1 MANRTLLPKIFTA
14 AALAFAAASAARAT
28 QFELVAEGK
37 ARAQLFVD
45 GKASFAAAKELR
57 KYVAAMTGVK
67 LECVRE
73 EEELDPALGTVYF
86 GRPQPDAK
94 IDEYVI
100 EVGEGGKTLDLTG
113 DAGRGM
119 FYATY
124 RLLEHFGVRFW
135 SGHFETVPKAV
146 TLALP
151 EDFRR
156 RDAPVF
162 AVRNGQGNSEVY
174 CPGWNLKSGQT
185 ELNAEFGFKDYR
197 VNCGEMLAL
206 HYLQPAKYFSAH
218 PDWYAWRRGKAAKW
232 KYPAPSPVKDAQD
245 KTRCTAAKKID
256 AMDDQEAFFNDGE
269 MVVEDLDND
278 GGECPCAKCRTK
290 RTIGARASSQPCL
303 SSPGARKQ
311 LLDEVLAD
319 LAKNPACTVGL
330 GSNDTDELCQCVD
343 CRKIVEQCGS
353 PSALEGTVAN
363 WIVRKV
369 RGKYPKVRVGILSYW
384 LKNAPFN
391 DNLKL
396 EPEVWVCVCGAYN
409 MSRPAS
415 ADRGYAKRIERW
427 RQIAPGRL
435 TMWDYYANF
444 RRFTCACPNIDLMAA
459 NLRWYRDLGFTQIGD
474 QMILS
479 SCGHLV
485 DLRSYIHAKFMWNPD
500 QDVEKLVDEWFDN
513 VGGPAA
519 GLLKRYYAEQKTC
532 RDREG
537 VSSGMYG
544 SNFYDAV
551 KGEELL
557 RWYRY
562 FEEAKALVAKD
573 PQRMAVIERMGVGTL
588 VDLFVFRNK
597 VRAAA
602 EAEGFDLPSQL
613 DLCQRYEQLAK
624 QYSDQWSE
632 HKSFDI
638 FAWLNAEEAE
648 ELRRSQQSVQEE
660 IDSFAVDT
668 QMFTID

>member
-1 MANRTLLPKIFTA
+1 MNHCTSTLRII
-14 AALAFAAASAARAT
+14 ASAVAFVAVVPVVRASP
-28 QFELVAEGK
+28 FELVVGGK

-45 GKASFAAAKELR
+45 SKASFAAAKELH
-57 KYVAAMTGVK
+57 KYVAEMTGAE
-67 LECVRE
+67 LEYVRE
-73 EEELDPALGTVYF
+73 KEQLDPEMCTVYF
-86 GRPQPDAK
+86 GRARPEAK
-94 IDEYVI
+94 PDEYVI
-100 EVGEGGKTLDLTG
+100 ETGDGGKTLDLTG

-135 SGHFETVPKAV
+135 SGHFETVPKV
-146 TLALP
+146 DTLTLP

-162 AVRNGQGNSEVY
+162 IVRSGQGNSEVY
-174 CPGWNLKSGQT
+174 CRGWNLKSGQT
-185 ELNAEFGFKDYR
+185 ELNAEFGFKDYG
-197 VNCGEMLAL
+197 VNCGEMLAI
-206 HYLQPAKYFSAH
+206 HYLQPVKYFTSH
-218 PDWYAWRRGKAAKW
+218 PDWYAWRRHKAAKW
-232 KYPAPSPVKDAQD
+232 NYPAPSPVKDAKD
-245 KTRCTAAKKID
+245 KKRCSAAKKID
-256 AMDDQEAFFNDGE
+256 AMEDQEAYFNDGE
-269 MVVEDLDND
+269 MVVEDLDSD
-278 GGECPCAKCRTK
+278 ESECQCVKCRNE

-303 SSPGARKQ
+303 SCPGARAQ
-311 LLDEVLAD
+311 LLKEVLAD

-330 GSNDTDELCQCVD
+330 GSNDTDELCECAD
-343 CRKIVEQCGS
+343 CRQIVEQCGS
-353 PSALEGTVAN
+353 PSALEGTIAN
-363 WIVRKV
+363 WIARKV
-369 RGKYPKVRVGILSYW
+369 RGRYPNVRIGILSYW

-415 ADRGYAKRIERW
+415 ADRAYVERIERW

-459 NLRWYRDLGFTQIGD
+459 NLRWYRDLGFSRIGD
-474 QMILS
+474 QMIFS

-500 QDVEKLVDEWFDN
+500 QDVEQLVDEWFDN

-519 GLLKRYYAEQKTC
+519 GLLKKYYAEQKVC
-532 RDREG
+532 RDRDG
-537 VSSGMYG
+537 VGSGMYG
-544 SNFYDAV
+544 SGFYNAV

-557 RWYRY
+557 RWFRY

-573 PQRMAVIERMGVGTL
+573 AKRLAAIERMGVGTL
-588 VDLFVFRNK
+588 VDLFVFRDK

-602 EAEGFDLPSQL
+602 ESAEIELPSQIE
-613 DLCQRYEQLAK
+613 LCERYEQLAK
-624 QYSDQWSE
+624 QYHDQWSE
-632 HKSFDI
+632 HKPFDI
-638 FAWLNAEEAE
+638 FAWLNAEETE
-648 ELRRSQQSVQEE
+648 EYRRSQRSVQEE
-660 IDSFAVDT
+660 IDALGN
-668 QMFTID
+668 